1 MNDGDEDG
9 PSLPTKNSA
18 EYRPFVRR
26 VPEFRFWH
34 SATKAILFAIV
45 LTFFPVFDVPV
56 FWPILL
62 LYFIVLFVLTMKR
75 QIQHMLKYRY
85 IPFSW
90 GKKKY
95 SAGGEDAVLHKR
107 TNNSAQAKTST
118 GPSVGRP
125 IPGATTLRAPT

>member
-1 MNDGDEDG
+1 MEALLNDGGEG
-9 PSLPTKNSA
+9 PSLPTDNKT

-26 VPEFRFWH
+26 VPEFRFWQ
-34 SATKAILFAIV
+34 SATKAVFVSIF
-45 LTFFPVFDVPV
+45 LTLFPVFDVPV

-75 QIQHMLKYRY
+75 QIQHMLKYKY

-95 SAGGEDAVLHKR
+95 SSDDAVLKKR
-107 TNNSAQAKTST
+107 TSNSSEKGSGKTQT
-118 GPSVGRP
+118 G
-125 IPGATTLRAPT
+125 